1 MNGPAMR
8 SNSKAKEEGQ
18 ETILWS
24 HGGYTS
30 VAEPEA
36 GFRNCLLKGTGSL
49 FCKEVF
55 LGAICNWG
63 QGLPVCMI
71 IMAADT

>member
-1 MNGPAMR
+1 MNGPAVR
-8 SNSKAKEEGQ
+8 SKSKGAKEEGQ
-18 ETILWS
+18 ESILESILWS

-49 FCKEVF
+49 FCREGI
-55 LGAICNWG
+55 LGAIGNGG
-63 QGLPVCMI
+63 QGLPI
-71 IMAADT
+71 